1 MCYHVEFGSS
11 ATKGLRINRR
21 EPPKFGSAGVPPPW
35 ARGVDDPHRNTPLTY
50 TCYPAEFGRS
60 MPNGASVIKD
70 IHLKIWTLA
79 SRLSRSFKVIG
90 SDADRSATYDFV
102 LTFHSNHG
110 PISYRFRDK
119 RQLRRKVAKFPHTR
133 VFCAPPHWRGS
144 PWNWVPAALE
154 VKKLQ
159 WWGYRAEKD
168 EWMNEF
174 CNGLPHLMRATYC
187 LTSSA
192 IN

>member
-21 EPPKFGSAGVPPPW
+21 EPPKFGSAGVPPPC

-70 IHLKIWTLA
+70 IHLKIWPLA

-133 VFCAPPHWRGS
+133 VFCAPPPTEG
-144 PWNWVPAALE
+144 VPLGI
-154 VKKLQ
+154 
-159 WWGYRAEKD
+159 GYQRRSRSKNYND
-168 EWMNEF
+168 GDIGPRRMNEWMNFAMHYLILWEQ
-174 CNGLPHLMRATYC
+174 
-187 LTSSA
+187 LTV
-192 IN
+192 